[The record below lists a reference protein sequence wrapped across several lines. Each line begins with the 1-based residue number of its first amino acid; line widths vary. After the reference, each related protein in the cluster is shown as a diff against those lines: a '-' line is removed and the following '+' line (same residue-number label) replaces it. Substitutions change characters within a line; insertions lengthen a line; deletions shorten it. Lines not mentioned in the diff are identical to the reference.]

1 MPNAPAGYTIDWSH
15 RRVAWLVLR
24 PLSELSVASALAAAA
39 ERLRKSDAGV
49 KPDPAGGSLHFWCVS
64 RTRRS
69 WLACISNGRVDAAP
83 VGDQLSVTVGA
94 GLRPAAIYGTVAALL
109 GTLLR
114 FPSTWV
120 IGFVAVIAGGNYIYA
135 HFGLLRVAEA
145 VLSAAPA
152 ERVA

>member
-1 MPNAPAGYTIDWSH
+1 MRRVVSPLLIGGTLLGACRWPSPPASCRLGWARTRWWRCGPRYTIDWSH

-24 PLSELSVASALAAAA
+24 PLSELNAAAALEAAA

-49 KPDPAGGSLHFWCVS
+49 KPDPAGATLHFWCVS

-94 GLRPAAIYGTVAALL
+94 GLRPVAIYGAVAALI
-109 GTLLR
+109 GTC
-114 FPSTWV
+114 
-120 IGFVAVIAGGNYIYA
+120 
-135 HFGLLRVAEA
+135 
-145 VLSAAPA
+145 
-152 ERVA
+152 

>member
-1 MPNAPAGYTIDWSH
+1 MRRPVYTIDWSH

-24 PLSELSVASALAAAA
+24 PLSELNAAAALEAAA

-49 KPDPAGGSLHFWCVS
+49 KPDPAGATLHFWCVS

-94 GLRPAAIYGTVAALL
+94 GLRPVAIYGTVAALI

-120 IGFVAVIAGGNYIYA
+120 IGFVALIAGGNYLFA

-145 VLSAAPA
+145 VLYAGPVKRAA
-152 ERVA
+152 

>member
-1 MPNAPAGYTIDWSH
+1 MRHPLYTIDWS
-15 RRVAWLVLR
+15 RGRVAWLVLR
-24 PLSELSVASALAAAA
+24 PLGELSVASALEAAAA
-39 ERLRKSDAGV
+39 RLRKSDAGV
-49 KPDPAGGSLHFWCVS
+49 KPDPGGGTLHFWCVS

-94 GLRPAAIYGTVAALL
+94 GLRPVAIYGTVAALI

-120 IGFVAVIAGGNYIYA
+120 IGFVAFIAGGNYLYA

-145 VLSAAPA
+145 VLHAATA
-152 ERVA
+152 KRAA